1 MENQNKSS
9 VNDKLILL
17 KRINPTEFEIHRGE
31 IRQKANLVFTT
42 TDKEFA
48 ERLVDGYN
56 EQQCANESLLREAI
70 FLLTLKQPDNCPNWK
85 CGVGDCNSPDCEFCR
100 IQRCI
105 NELEA
110 LLNQKNI

>member
-9 VNDKLILL
+9 VDDKLILL

-48 ERLVDGYN
+48 ERLVAGYN
-56 EQQCANESLLREAI
+56 KQQCANESLLREAI
-70 FLLTLKQPDNCPNWK
+70 FLLTLKQPDRCPHWTY
-85 CGVGDCNSPDCEFCR
+85 GIGDCMNSYCEFCR

-105 NELEA
+105 DDLEI
-110 LLNQKNI
+110 LLK